1 MRLRGG
7 SCERMRGSMGGH
19 ARSHARS
26 CKIICEV
33 MQGKVTYAESCE
45 VVVRPEVGTGTEAV
59 WGTPALDL
67 TLP

>member
-1 MRLRGG
+1 
-7 SCERMRGSMGGH
+7 MGGH